1 MRSDRRQ
8 RRLEKPVVYKGRRQ
22 LQGVGAG
29 ALNRQIAMARKHAIS
44 DICLERAK
52 EELGVSTIRPA
63 NGGRTN
69 EICYSL
75 TPDPTVWQP
84 ASPG

>member
-1 MRSDRRQ
+1 M
-8 RRLEKPVVYKGRRQ
+8 
-22 LQGVGAG
+22 A
-29 ALNRQIAMARKHAIS
+29 ARKHAIS

-52 EELGVSTIRPA
+52 EELGVPTIRPA